1 MSCTLFVCVSRVEIL
16 GMEIEGEGWFVMILL
31 LAFSLQVAA
40 NFIRLK
46 NTQYSREIL
55 QLTAKDNK
63 RTPLIHHFVGWTALS
78 TTVWIIRVIFIMG
91 NNLWI
96 YLVIL
101 LGNVVGVYLAS
112 TRQAADVDNTIDM
125 IVREFDKQSS
135 DAYRLRKAIFS
146 LPRTRY

>member
-1 MSCTLFVCVSRVEIL
+1 MSCTPFVCVSRVEIL
-16 GMEIEGEGWFVMILL
+16 GMEIEGEGWFVMILV

-63 RTPLIHHFVGWTALS
+63 RTPLVHHFVWWTALS

-112 TRQAADVDNTIDM
+112 TRQAADVDNTLDM
-125 IVREFDKQSS
+125 LVREFDKQSS
-135 DAYRLRKAIFS
+135 DAYRLRKAIVS
-146 LPRTRY
+146 LPSTRY